1 MEHALKLL
9 NLLARQRTKIIFR
22 QANQQE
28 RTGNNIINF
37 TVIIP
42 ERPIQR
48 KSLQFPLLN
57 LQEPFPDSLHHAL
70 NQA

>member
-48 KSLQFPLLN
+48 KSLQFP
-57 LQEPFPDSLHHAL
+57 FFVADIMW
-70 NQA
+70 